1 MMRLRRC
8 CVLVAAI
15 GAFSFSSEGKA
26 PSVAPQCLERVR
38 EIAEWLRP
46 EAGFAE
52 TRISNRE
59 VWDREARTK
68 QALLII
74 GRAERF
80 LKEKLVAPNDAKYE
94 EVYAWARPLGRIAND
109 WLPTLTY
116 AECLENKGRFLP
128 RIVSILDVLSS
139 MRTWVNPYHDR
150 PDFGSFNGLYR
161 KLELGNGNISQHI
174 ALTLDLLRDVLP
186 ADCRARAL
194 AALRRQVLDVYLE
207 IAKDWKAA
215 RRHRCWFYDS
225 KINWCAACNEYF
237 AVSSLLVLDDP
248 IERATAIELAER
260 STKCYL
266 DGFTA
271 GGMSL
276 EGVGYWSYGF
286 GQYLRLGI
294 MARRATDGRVDFFS
308 ASRVKACVRS
318 GFDTYYNDNG
328 APAYGDCKIDL
339 NCEITWYLAGLVW
352 PEFATEKTNRAAESS
367 WSLPLA
373 MIRLFPVGGHAP
385 DTIRA
390 SRIYPIRSWYP
401 DVVQQLVCRPQPEKA
416 DSKSLYAS
424 FRGGCN
430 DTKKIGHNHNDVGT
444 FGLAIDG
451 CEIVGD
457 PGIKEY
463 DLKTFGPHRYES
475 NLRNSYGHPVPL
487 VDGQMQLVG
496 KLGAKLLG
504 SSFSEAKDEVQIDL
518 RDVYAVTNL
527 MGLTRTFAYLRDE
540 EKVMIRDEIAFDGT
554 GTYETPIV
562 TYGTVSPL
570 GAGVFRVTSRDGK
583 DSLVCRVRVI
593 GGTLTT
599 REETLE
605 APAKGKPAPKRFALA
620 FAAPVSM
627 ATLEMTWEKF
637 VPERTVY
644 PMLTRD
650 GRRLTSWTDGTNIV
664 YDLVPTNR
672 LPNGGGPMRE
682 WKLYCLKATHT
693 DVGLHNSQYIQR
705 HGTVQRIENAA
716 RLIDADT
723 RMDDDPAAYRYVLE
737 GTWFW
742 ENYPMDRGET
752 AAWRIVTNYMARG
765 RMDVGVTCAGNH
777 THVFSKAELEHSTCA
792 KRLLAEKWGIKT
804 RTFIMADNPGISCSV
819 IEPYAQ
825 AGIRHGIF
833 LPNQWNPHPSSIWK
847 RNPDIMAGT
856 WNPDAGGGGARVDVS
871 FDSRLPMVFRWMA
884 PGGTNSLLMW
894 CSTQYHYGYS
904 RLGIA
909 HGRRDRSN
917 VPDVEKRMPEFL
929 ALLEAKYP
937 YDIWLAG
944 NYSDDED
951 ANAVFADFAAEWNRK
966 WAWPQFRTVGRLDE
980 PFEYLEKRFGS
991 QIPVV
996 RGEMTSGWLQ
1006 HVASAPDLLAD
1017 KLNAD
1022 RLLETAERLGAYAG
1036 TIDPIAVARAWKM
1049 LILND
1054 EHSYGTS
1061 GYQGRRV
1068 FETWMQKRDWIERA
1082 AATASNELTKAVAK
1096 LGLAPKDESRVEVLP
1111 GSIRENAFYR
1121 VTVNEKGEIASLF
1134 DKALGRELLLAQANR
1149 FLYTRDNHKSWCDEN
1164 LLGATITR
1172 RVFLSCDERRVDI
1185 EDRFEHA
1192 KDLSNANRYNRFGYL
1207 AFPFNVPNGAFKARL
1222 AGGEVIRPYEDCHPI
1237 VSDAYVAV
1245 RDWCAVENDD
1255 FGVALMMR
1263 DSMLTEFGEIHPDK
1277 TCYTGQP
1284 PKGSATIYPFLFTD
1298 WLQMH
1303 QPDGDSMNFT
1313 FRFSITSYAAY
1324 ERHRVE
1330 EVCADWL
1337 NPYAKWM
1344 RKQKV
1349 PTAKRVLCDTAA
1361 DGWTGLIEAPRAG
1374 HGEKD
1379 GQLYLLWGAE
1389 LSPTFS
1395 HYELWR
1401 DGAFRAVVTNEA
1413 PRGIPYRVARF
1424 EDTGLPTHSTHSY
1437 RLLKVWK
1444 DGRKESF
1451 GGTFSGRTRFVSEE
1465 ERNGIVCEGEDGR
1478 LAIRFDGA
1486 QVTSWK
1492 PEVLKGEDVFFLP
1505 KDTPWG
1511 QEVHGGLPICWPWFG
1526 KPEKEG
1532 LPKHGL
1538 VRYLRWNLV
1547 RRNGKNGVV
1556 LRTRSNM
1563 ETRKLWPHDFEL
1575 EAHIG
1580 IVGASALK
1588 VTIIE
1593 RNTGTNRFE
1602 SACAIHPYFSMSDAT
1617 NVELDG
1623 TRLPR
1628 PWTQRTFGAN
1638 GKPHVLG
1645 DGVRRRR
1652 VEVSSP
1658 QATRWMVWNPG
1669 EERAPLCNGLQAD
1682 DWRRFYC
1689 LEPIADQS
1697 NPLNPGKSRRYD
1709 FTIRVLSA
1717 PTVEDGRT
1725 RQTK

>member
-1 MMRLRRC
+1 MGMRKC
-8 CVLVAAI
+8 CVLFAAI
-15 GAFSFSSEGKA
+15 GTFAFASEGET
-26 PSVAPQCLERVR
+26 PSVAPQRPERVR
-38 EIAEWLRP
+38 EIAAWLRP
-46 EAGFAE
+46 EAGVAE
-52 TRISNRE
+52 MRISNRS
-59 VWDREARTK
+59 VWGREAETK
-68 QALLII
+68 RGASII
-74 GRAERF
+74 GRAEKF
-80 LKEKLVAPNDAKYE
+80 LKEKLVSPDDAKYN

-109 WLPTLTY
+109 WLPALTY

-128 RIVSILDVLSS
+128 RIVAILDMLSS

-150 PDFGSFNGLYR
+150 PNFGSFKGLYR
-161 KLELGNGNISQHI
+161 MLELGNGNISQHMS
-174 ALTLDLLRDVLP
+174 LTLDLLRDVLP

-194 AALRRQVLDVYLE
+194 AALRRQALDVYLD
-207 IAKDWKAA
+207 IARDGKVA
-215 RRHRCWFYDS
+215 RKNRCGFYD
-225 KINWCAACNEYF
+225 IPMNWCAACNEYF
-237 AVSSLLVLDDP
+237 AVSSLLVLEDP
-248 IERATAIELAER
+248 VERATAIELAER

-266 DGFTA
+266 SGFTA
-271 GGMSL
+271 DGMCL
-276 EGVGYWSYGF
+276 EGAGYWNYGF

-294 MARRATDGRVDFFS
+294 MVRRATKGRVDFFS
-308 ASRVKACVRS
+308 GPSVKACARS

-328 APAYGDCKIDL
+328 APAYGDSKIGLKCGD
-339 NCEITWYLAGLVW
+339 TWYLAGLVW
-352 PEFATEKTNRAAESS
+352 PEFATEKTRRSAEAS
-367 WSLPLA
+367 WGLPLA
-373 MIRLFPVGGHAP
+373 TIRLFPAGGSAN
-385 DTIRA
+385 A
-390 SRIYPIRSWYP
+390 SGRESRTYPIRSWYP
-401 DVVQQLVCRPQPEKA
+401 DVVQQLVCRPHPENVG
-416 DSKSLYAS
+416 STSLYAS

-430 DTKKIGHNHNDVGT
+430 DTKKIGGHNHNDVGT
-444 FGLAIDG
+444 FGVAIDG
-451 CEIVGD
+451 REIVGD

-463 DLKTFGPHRYES
+463 DLKTFGQHRYDS

-487 VDGQMQLVG
+487 VNGQMQPVG
-496 KLGAKLLG
+496 MPGAKLLK
-504 SSFSEAKDEVQIDL
+504 SSFSDAKDFVQLDL
-518 RDVYAVTNL
+518 CGAYAVTNL
-527 MGLTRTFAYLRDE
+527 MGLTRTFVYLRDE
-540 EKVMIRDEIAFDGT
+540 EKVVVRDEIAFDGT

-570 GAGVFRVTSRDGK
+570 GKGVFRVASQDGR
-583 DSLVCRVRVI
+583 DSLVCRVRVV

-605 APAKGKPAPKRFALA
+605 VPAKGKRAPKRFALA
-620 FAAPVSM
+620 FEAPVST

-637 VPERTVY
+637 EPERTVY

-650 GRRLTSWTDGTNIV
+650 GRRLTSWAEGTNTI
-664 YDLVPTNR
+664 YELVPTNR

-705 HGTVQRIENAA
+705 HGTVQRIESAA
-716 RLIDADT
+716 RLIDSDM
-723 RMDDDPAAYRYVLE
+723 RGDDDPAAYRYVLE

-742 ENYPMDRGET
+742 ENYPMDRGEP

-777 THVFSKAELEHSTCA
+777 THVFSKEELERSTCA
-792 KRLLAEKWGIKT
+792 KRRLERKWGIKT

-819 IEPYAQ
+819 IDPYAQ

-847 RNPDIMAGT
+847 RNPDIMSGT
-856 WNPDAGGGGARVDVS
+856 WNPDARGGGARVDVS
-871 FDSRLPMVFRWMA
+871 FDSPVPMVFRWMA

-980 PFEYLEKRFGS
+980 PFEYLEKRFGP
-991 QIPVV
+991 QIPII

-1006 HVASAPDLLAD
+1006 HVASAPELLAD

-1036 TIDPIAVARAWKM
+1036 TIDPTAVARAWKM

-1082 AATASNELTKAVAK
+1082 TATASNELAKAVAK
-1096 LGLAPKDESRVEVLP
+1096 LGLALKEKRRMEVPP
-1111 GSIRENAFYR
+1111 GTTRENAYYR
-1121 VTVNEKGEIASLF
+1121 VAVNGKGEITSLF
-1134 DKALGRELLLAQANR
+1134 DKVLGRELLSAQANR
-1149 FLYTRDNHKSWCDEN
+1149 FLYTRDNHKSWCDEE

-1172 RVFLSCDERRVDI
+1172 RVFLPCDARRVDV

-1192 KDLSNANRYNRFGYL
+1192 KDLFNAHRYDRFGYL
-1207 AFPFNVPNGAFKARL
+1207 AFPFNVPNGVFSARL
-1222 AGGEVIRPYEDCHPI
+1222 AGGEEIRPYEDCHPL

-1245 RDWCAVENDD
+1245 RDWCAVENGD

-1277 TCYTGQP
+1277 TCYTGRS
-1284 PKGSATIYPFLFTD
+1284 PKGTTIYPFLFTD

-1313 FRFSITSYAAY
+1313 FRFSITSYASG
-1324 ERHRVE
+1324 ERHRVD

-1337 NPYAKWM
+1337 DPYAKWM
-1344 RKQKV
+1344 RTQKA
-1349 PTAKRVLCDTAA
+1349 PAAERVVCDTAA
-1361 DGWTGLIEAPRAG
+1361 DGWTGLIEEPRAG

-1389 LSPTFS
+1389 LAPGFS

-1401 DGAFRAVVTNEA
+1401 DGAFLANVTNEA
-1413 PRGIPYRVARF
+1413 PQGIPYRVARF

-1437 RLLKVWK
+1437 RLFKVWK
-1444 DGRKESF
+1444 DGRRESF
-1451 GGTFSGRTRFVSEE
+1451 GGTFSGLTRFISEE
-1465 ERNGIVCEGEDGR
+1465 ERNGIVYEGEDGR

-1492 PEVLKGEDVFFLP
+1492 PEALKGEDVFFLP
-1505 KDTPWG
+1505 KDAPWG

-1526 KPEKEG
+1526 KPEKDG

-1538 VRYLRWNLV
+1538 ARYLRWNLV

-1556 LRTRSNM
+1556 LRARSNAK
-1563 ETRKLWPHDFEL
+1563 TRKLWPHDFEL
-1575 EAHIG
+1575 AAQIG
-1580 IVGASALK
+1580 IVDALTLK
-1588 VTIIE
+1588 VTVIE
-1593 RNTGTNRFE
+1593 RNTGTNCFT
-1602 SACAIHPYFSMSDAT
+1602 SACAIHPYFSVADAT

-1623 TRLPR
+1623 AQLPC
-1628 PWTQRTFGAN
+1628 PWTQRTFGAD
-1638 GKPHVLG
+1638 GKPHMLG
-1645 DGVRRRR
+1645 DGARRRR
-1652 VEVSSP
+1652 VEVSSSH
-1658 QATRWMVWNPG
+1658 ATRWMAWNPG
-1669 EERAPLCNGLQAD
+1669 VERTSLCKGLQAD

-1697 NPLNPGKSRRYD
+1697 DPLNPGKSRRYD
-1709 FTIRVLSA
+1709 FTIRVRPA
-1717 PTVEDGRT
+1717 PTAEAVKPR
-1725 RQTK
+1725 